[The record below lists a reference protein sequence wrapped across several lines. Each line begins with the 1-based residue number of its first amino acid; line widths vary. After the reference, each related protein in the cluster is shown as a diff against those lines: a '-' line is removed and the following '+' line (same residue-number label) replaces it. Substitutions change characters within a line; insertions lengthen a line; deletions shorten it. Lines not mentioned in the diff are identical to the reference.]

1 MRLRYLAAEEKEVA
15 LELVQTSLFWP
26 LFTLEF
32 FLFAYVKVEMELILA
47 RTGRQIWVIRV
58 NWCQICG
65 SLRKGSRAKGRSNG
79 RGSVNRRAKSL

>member
-15 LELVQTSLFWP
+15 LELVQTSLSWS
-26 LFTLEF
+26 LFSLEF
-32 FLFAYVKVEMELILA
+32 FQFAYVNVKMELILA

-58 NWCQICG
+58 SWCQICG

-79 RGSVNRRAKSL
+79 RGSINRRAKLL